1 MSRLRVIA
9 GRYGG
14 RTIRALAGDTTRPT
28 TDRVREAWA
37 STVTSLLPEGF
48 ARARVLDAFA
58 GSGALG
64 LEALS
69 RGALHVT
76 FCERDR
82 RALDVLRANCD
93 LLDSGHAA
101 TAVLAAD
108 TFAPPTLRLLSGQGP
123 YDLVILDPPYA
134 CAASRVTAFLSTLA
148 KAGALSD
155 GALITYER
163 QRPASP
169 APERAGRDGSGRRAG
184 SGGEGDGPEENG
196 RGDENVGSDERDGA
210 LFCARG
216 FPAGFQM
223 VSCKTY
229 GLTQMEY
236 FRYQ

>member
-1 MSRLRVIA
+1 MSRLRIIA

-37 STVTSLLPEGF
+37 STVVSLLPQGF

-69 RGALHVT
+69 RGAGHVT

-82 RALDVLRANCD
+82 RALDVLRANRD
-93 LLDSGHAA
+93 ALDSGHEA

-108 TFAPPTLRLLSGQGP
+108 TFAPQTLRLLSAQGP
-123 YDLVILDPPYA
+123 YDLVILDPPYV
-134 CAASRVTAFLSTLA
+134 CAVDRVAVFLGALATAGS
-148 KAGALSD
+148 LSD

-163 QRPASP
+163 PRPA
-169 APERAGRDGSGRRAG
+169 APVNARAG
-184 SGGEGDGPEENG
+184 S
-196 RGDENVGSDERDGA
+196 DENDEAIIRAD
-210 LFCARG
+210 G

-236 FRYQ
+236 FLYQ

>member
-1 MSRLRVIA
+1 
-9 GRYGG
+9 
-14 RTIRALAGDTTRPT
+14 
-28 TDRVREAWA
+28 
-37 STVTSLLPEGF
+37 
-48 ARARVLDAFA
+48 
-58 GSGALG
+58 
-64 LEALS
+64 
-69 RGALHVT
+69 VT

-93 LLDSGHAA
+93 LLDSGHEA

-134 CAASRVTAFLSTLA
+134 CAASRVAAFLGALA

-163 QRPASP
+163 QRPAAP
-169 APERAGRDGSGRRAG
+169 AHERTGRDGT
-184 SGGEGDGPEENG
+184 EGNDEDDGA
-196 RGDENVGSDERDGA
+196 DERDEA
-210 LFCARG
+210 FFYSDG
-216 FPAGFQM
+216 FPTDFQM

-229 GLTQMEY
+229 GLTRMEY